1 MRELDR
7 RASHTRRNQP
17 QHMSSYPPAQAPG
30 ELANGPDS
38 EHSMLELKAAAFTLP
53 VIRLFGVDM
62 DAVETELATKV
73 LQAPGFFRN
82 TPVVIDL
89 TALSDFDADLGFPQL
104 VGLLRGMG
112 MMPVGVRGGSP
123 AQHEAAQAMELAILG
138 DAHKPRQRVSAGT
151 AEHADATAL
160 PEREPA
166 GARQS
171 PSAGADQAVVSASLL
186 IDRPVRSGQR
196 VYAAGGDLTVVAA
209 VSSGAE
215 LMADGNIH
223 IYAPMRGRVIAGLK
237 GDVRARIFCQDMRA
251 ELVSV
256 AGHYRVSENIPAELK
271 GKQVQVFLD
280 HEVLRIE
287 PL

>member
-1 MRELDR
+1 M
-7 RASHTRRNQP
+7 AVFP
-17 QHMSSYPPAQAPG
+17 FPPAGDPSASPAPTVP
-30 ELANGPDS
+30 AF
-38 EHSMLELKAAAFTLP
+38 ELKAAAFTLP
-53 VIRLFGVDM
+53 VIRLLDLDM
-62 DAVETELATKV
+62 DAVAEQLAPRV
-73 LQAPGFFRN
+73 DQAPAFFLH

-89 TALSDFDADLGFPQL
+89 GALSDADGEVGFPQL
-104 VGLLRGMG
+104 VGLLRGLG
-112 MMPVGVRGGSP
+112 MIPIGVRGGS
-123 AQHEAAQAMELAILG
+123 AVQHEAAQAMELAILS
-138 DAHKPRQRVSAGT
+138 D
-151 AEHADATAL
+151 
-160 PEREPA
+160 
-166 GARQS
+166 GARGKERDVVPELAEPPVPVKGPAE
-171 PSAGADQAVVSASLL
+171 PSASSVETGPTL
-186 IDRPVRSGQR
+186 ITRPVRSGQR